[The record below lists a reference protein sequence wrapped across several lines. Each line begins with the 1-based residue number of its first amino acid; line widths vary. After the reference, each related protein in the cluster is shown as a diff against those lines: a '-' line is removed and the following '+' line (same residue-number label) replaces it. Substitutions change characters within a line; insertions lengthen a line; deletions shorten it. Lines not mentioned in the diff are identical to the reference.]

1 VLAAASEPAAALEQW
16 LHRYTGFLATKRGF
30 AAALHSGDPA
40 LDALP
45 GYFFE
50 RMAPALAS
58 LLDAAAAAGEIRA
71 DVSAADLLR
80 AIALLCLPVAGE
92 GPAYSRRMV
101 AVLVDGLRYGAGPM
115 P

>member
-92 GPAYSRRMV
+92 GLAYSRRMV
-101 AVLVDGLRYGAGPM
+101 AVLVDGLRYGAGPT